1 MERVPEIVEPGCYK
15 HYKGKLYQ
23 VIGVARHSETG
34 EEVVVYRC
42 LYGDFSLWVRPRE
55 MFLEN
60 VLVEGRSMPRFARC
74 EEDPADKSAE
84 F

>member
-1 MERVPEIVEPGCYK
+1 MERMPETVEPGCYK

-42 LYGDFSLWVRPRE
+42 LYGDFSLWVRPVE
-55 MFLEN
+55 MFLEK
-60 VLVEGRSMPRFARC
+60 VLVDGCSMPRFSRC
-74 EEDPADKSAE
+74 AEDFAGKA
-84 F
+84 